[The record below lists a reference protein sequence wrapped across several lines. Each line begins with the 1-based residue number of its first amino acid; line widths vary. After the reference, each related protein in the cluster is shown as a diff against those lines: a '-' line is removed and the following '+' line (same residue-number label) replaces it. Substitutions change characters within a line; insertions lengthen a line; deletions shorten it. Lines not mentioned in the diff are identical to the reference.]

1 MIPPRLAQ
9 GGDESEGMA
18 AARTELSPA
27 QGKKREHRENIHQMR
42 NGLRAGDDH
51 SLFESPDKHASSFWG
66 EWKKMMLS
74 FYCSISRVAEWLL
87 SARWNVYIRD
97 FFIFNLNI

>member
-66 EWKKMMLS
+66 GVKKDDAFVLLQH
-74 FYCSISRVAEWLL
+74 FACSRVIA
-87 SARWNVYIRD
+87 IR
-97 FFIFNLNI
+97 